1 MNHSAFQAILQDKD
15 LRHTQDGQA
24 IAEFVVTI
32 PPLREED
39 PPENLKAIYWGEN
52 GEKAH
57 RSLQPGDQLILQ
69 GQLKITKVTHKTG
82 EEEYVEQQASLIV
95 EKINRIQRAS

>member
-39 PPENLKAIYWGEN
+39 PPEQFTGGKM
-52 GEKAH
+52 EKT
-57 RSLQPGDQLILQ
+57 PTVPYNGDQLILQ
-69 GQLKITKVTHKTG
+69 GQLKITKVTHKMG

-95 EKINRIQRAS
+95 EKINRIS